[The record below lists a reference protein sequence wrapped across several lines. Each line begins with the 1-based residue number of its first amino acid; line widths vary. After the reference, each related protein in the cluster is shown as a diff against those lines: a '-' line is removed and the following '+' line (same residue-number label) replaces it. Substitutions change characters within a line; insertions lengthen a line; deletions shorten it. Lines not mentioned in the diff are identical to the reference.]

1 MHYKCERVKMFEK
14 IFGKKKSIQRNLII
28 DCIISVIIVVTLTI
42 LYFYFFIDNNAIER
56 VMHNYLGNREEIEKI
71 LVNTRKSIAIL
82 VMNTILI
89 SAITMGITTQKIVKP
104 IQKITEATKKVA
116 SGNFKVKLETK
127 REDEV
132 GELTRNFNNMV
143 IDLSSIECIQKEFI
157 DNVSHELKTP
167 ITSIQGFAKL
177 LEDGNL
183 SEEERKEYVRIIT
196 EESNRLLNISSN
208 ILKLSKLQN
217 QNKITKKDYIN
228 VTEQIRKTIVLLE
241 NKWKDKELSF
251 NIIGK
256 EEYLYG
262 DEELIFQIWMNLLDN
277 AIKFSNIDGTIDIYL
292 SQSSN
297 MLEVKIV
304 DNGIGMNEEEKKRIF
319 TRFYQIDK
327 SHSQEGSGLR
337 IINSKKDS

>member
-196 EESNRLLNISSN
+196 EESNRLSNISSN

>member
-42 LYFYFFIDNNAIER
+42 LYFYFFIDNNTIER

-196 EESNRLLNISSN
+196 EESNRLSNISSN

-251 NIIGK
+251 NIIGS

>member
-196 EESNRLLNISSN
+196 EESNRLSNISSN

-217 QNKITKKDYIN
+217 QNKITKKVYIN